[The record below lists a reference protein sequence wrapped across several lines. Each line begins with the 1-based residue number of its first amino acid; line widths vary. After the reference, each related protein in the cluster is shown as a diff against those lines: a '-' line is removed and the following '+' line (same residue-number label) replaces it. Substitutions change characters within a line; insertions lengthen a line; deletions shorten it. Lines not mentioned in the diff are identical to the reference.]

1 MTHPELILI
10 MSAIEALREF
20 VPKPVGLVATTIR
33 DADAE
38 ISQTV
43 SIFFSIFWPT
53 VPHEIKSQYKET
65 ETEGESARSGDT
77 IKPN

>member
-1 MTHPELILI
+1 MAHPELILI
-10 MSAIEALREF
+10 MSAIEALTEF

-33 DADAE
+33 DAE

-53 VPHEIKSQYKET
+53 VPHKIKSQYKET
-65 ETEGESARSGDT
+65 ETEGESAHSVDT

>member
-33 DADAE
+33 DADAK
-38 ISQTV
+38 INQTV
-43 SIFFSIFWPT
+43 SIFFLFFGQQFRMRSKVSI
-53 VPHEIKSQYKET
+53 K
-65 ETEGESARSGDT
+65 
-77 IKPN
+77 KPKPKVSPRIQWTQ